1 MSEIKP
7 AEALAKAS
15 WVGDNNVI
23 PYGSHVDV
31 LAIDHGGRLDDILYP
46 GLSSRAACWVRW
58 WVGGYSPKYRSCYLA
73 DLNLTDSEYNKLMNH
88 SEQKEKD

>member
-23 PYGSHVDV
+23 PYGSPVDV
-31 LAIDHGGRLDDILYP
+31 LAIDHGGRLIISSILD
-46 GLSSRAACWVRW
+46 
-58 WVGGYSPKYRSCYLA
+58 YRLGRLA
-73 DLNLTDSEYNKLMNH
+73 G
-88 SEQKEKD
+88 